1 MHCRNALVYLLT
13 YNQIHKPLNWFVLCM
28 CVIGYVG
35 GTASFQ
41 DVINKSTTDL
51 FCAATPNPDA
61 GQVKNTS
68 MLDPQLLVMAR

>member
-1 MHCRNALVYLLT
+1 
-13 YNQIHKPLNWFVLCM
+13 M